1 MPGNADEQPVWH
13 LAPDTWHLNTLY
25 IGWMSTNP
33 VRVGNEETLL
43 LIHTRLTEAFQ
54 VSGAR
59 CQVPGARCQISFALN
74 DNPLSEL
81 ADGNGNVI
89 YDAKLSM
96 PDAILNGEMVRWRN
110 GEIVCYPNPVKD
122 MLNVEFVTSNVD
134 AKTGDAMNLLLVTMQ
149 GVVVAKQNV
158 ADIKTGL
165 NKTTMDL
172 RDLPNGAYLLKV
184 YYEDQVVVRKV
195 IVNR

>member
-1 MPGNADEQPVWH
+1 VAGN
-13 LAPDTWHLNTLY
+13 
-25 IGWMSTNP
+25 G
-33 VRVGNEETLL
+33 TLL
-43 LIHTRLTEAFQ
+43 LIHARLTKAFQ
-54 VSGAR
+54 VSSVKCR
-59 CQVPGARCQISFALN
+59 IRFALN

-81 ADGNGNVI
+81 ADGDGNVI
-89 YDAKLSM
+89 GGEKLFI
-96 PDAILNGEMVRWRN
+96 PTGGNGEMVKWRN

-122 MLNVEFVTSNVD
+122 VLNVEFVTSNVD
-134 AKTGDAMNLLLVTMQ
+134 AKTGVSMSLQLFTMH

-158 ADIKTGL
+158 ADVKTGL

-184 YYEDQVVVRKV
+184 LYGDQSEVRKV